1 MAWFWW
7 LLWIFIVV
15 IWIVSLVDIIRRRH
29 ERTAGKTIAW
39 ILFIIILPVLGSIV
53 YFAINGVGGEPQFPQ
68 REGDTT
74 RLAGGR

>member
-53 YFAINGVGGEPQFPQ
+53 YFAINGVGGETQFPQ

>member
-29 ERTAGKTIAW
+29 ERSGGKTIAW
-39 ILFIIILPVLGSIV
+39 ILFIIILPVIGSIV
-53 YFAINGVGGEPQFPQ
+53 YFAINGVGGEPVPE
-68 REGDTT
+68 REGDAS

>member
-29 ERTAGKTIAW
+29 QRTAGKTVAW
-39 ILFIIILPVLGSIV
+39 ILFIIILPVIGSIV
-53 YFAINGVGGEPQFPQ
+53 YFAINGVGGEQVPE
-68 REGDTT
+68 RDGDAT

>member
-53 YFAINGVGGEPQFPQ
+53 YFAINGVGGEPEFPQ